1 MQFEW
6 DGNNLRKIR
15 AHRITQAEVEEAI
28 QNDPLPF
35 YEHDVDGELRIVY
48 YSETVAGRMLAVVV
62 VEHEEAVRVV
72 TAYDLNA
79 RQRRQYLQ
87 RRFEGE

>member
-6 DGNNLRKIR
+6 DANNLRKIR
-15 AHRITQAEVEEAI
+15 AHRFTQAEVEEAI

-35 YEHDVDGELRIVY
+35 YEQDVDGELRIVY
-48 YSETVAGRMLAVVV
+48 YAETHAGRMLAIVV
-62 VEHEEAVRVV
+62 VEHEDAVRVV
-72 TAYDLNA
+72 TAYDLDSG
-79 RQRRQYLQ
+79 QRRQYLR